1 MDAHLRSVPFPF
13 FFLQLPLTTTHYP
26 LLHTDHRSPPPP
38 SRIPDPSDILAT
50 ALISSSTIQPE
61 SYQPMPTYR
70 LVPSDGACP
79 LSDDAMREVCQEA
92 EQVAK
97 SEWDEVGGE
106 GQS

>member
-1 MDAHLRSVPFPF
+1 MDAHLWSIPFPF
-13 FFLQLPLTTTHYP
+13 FFLHYHSLPP

-50 ALISSSTIQPE
+50 VLISSSTIQPE

-70 LVPSDGACP
+70 LVTSDGACL